1 MVATIM
7 HLGDMLAL
15 AGGLA
20 QGKRQKC
27 TRWAPYDRE
36 KNDAVMGLL

>member
-20 QGKRQKC
+20 RSEVEKKEKC
-27 TRWAPYDRE
+27 GQVGPLRS
-36 KNDAVMGLL
+36 L